1 MTNILNFFRNNLL
14 FLPEKKHV
22 YVFLGLFLF
31 SSFSLYSQTSI
42 RGKVID
48 ERTNTPVAG
57 ATVAL
62 KSTTDGVLTGLD
74 GEFLFTTNRQLP
86 VTLSVNL
93 IGYRTQE
100 IDVYDAEEPIIVT
113 ISENLNILD
122 EIVVVGYGTARKS
135 TYTGSIAV
143 VGSKDLA
150 KFQITNVTNALQ
162 GTVPGLQSISSAGQP
177 GSDATIFL
185 RGVGSVNASSNPL
198 YVVDGV
204 PFSGSIS
211 SIAAND
217 IQSIS
222 VLKDATASALYGSRG
237 ANGVIIIT
245 TKQGTLKSKPV
256 VSLSTL
262 IGFTS
267 RAVKDYK
274 TLSTNNYF
282 ELQWEAIRN
291 NQLDQGRSGA
301 EAAAYASGEVA
312 NALKINPYGT
322 NFPNPVGADGKIV
335 AGATPLWDD
344 SWGESLSRTGVR
356 QQIDLSINGGGDNSK
371 YFFSGGYIKEKGFII
386 GSDFERFNARSNITS
401 NVNKW
406 LETGFGLAASTSSQ
420 SSPPQT
426 DSNQGNYAN
435 FQRLVADIYPVFE
448 RNADGSYVLDAD
460 GNKVYDFGNY
470 RPSSAATGNNLIG
483 SSKYNTYDNKQDIVS
498 FRASAVITFL
508 DGLKLRNSANADYS
522 NRSTHS
528 YTNPAYGSG
537 ISNGGSVSKSANR
550 SIGYTVNSFIDY
562 TAKFNETHFFNILA
576 GPEVYS
582 YNVSTLSGSRSN
594 FGFLG
599 KEEPAAASLLNSFTG
614 IADNYK
620 LSSFLAKV
628 DYDYLHRYYLS
639 ASYRRDGSSRF
650 SKDSRWGN
658 FWSVGASWNAKKE
671 SFLSNV
677 KWLDNLDLR
686 VSYGAQGNDN
696 LGTYY
701 AYQDLYS
708 IYNSLGQAGLVSSRL
723 PTPNLKWETNL
734 NLNFGL
740 DFAAFNNRLITSI
753 DVFERKSRDLLF
765 SRPLAPSLGFGEIDA
780 NIGALRNRGI
790 EAQIIVVP
798 VINKDL
804 KWDVNFNIAHF
815 KNKITELPQKEIIS
829 GSIGQLGS
837 TKKMTV
843 GGSVYDFFIR
853 EWAGV
858 DPANGDPLWYKN
870 EYTTDGNGNKSI
882 TGRTTTNVYADA
894 DQYFQGSSLPDVYGG
909 VTNTVRYKNFELSF
923 LISYSI
929 GGKVLDLDEVMIA
942 HTGNNLGRTWTEEAL
957 NRWTPENTQTNYP
970 RLTTTTTNWNSISSR
985 FLYDA
990 SYARLKNINFVYSL
1004 PNSILSQLRLK
1015 DVRLRVNGENLL
1027 TWFGHK
1033 GMDPEQ
1039 SVDGVTYYRYPAQ
1052 KSFSFGLDITF

>member
-1 MTNILNFFRNNLL
+1 MTNILNICRSSML
-14 FLPEKKHV
+14 FLPCKKHV
-22 YVFLGLFLF
+22 YVFLALWLFF
-31 SSFSLYSQTSI
+31 SYSLYSQTSI
-42 RGKVID
+42 RGTVID
-48 ERTNTPVAG
+48 ENTNDPIIG

-62 KSTTDGVLTGLD
+62 KSTTDGVLTGID
-74 GEFLFTTNRQLP
+74 GEFVFTTNKSLP
-86 VTLSVNL
+86 VTLSVSL

-113 ISENLNILD
+113 LSENLNILD

-143 VGSKDLA
+143 VGSKDLD

-185 RGVGSVNASSNPL
+185 RGVGSVNASSTPL

-204 PFSGSIS
+204 PFAGSIS
-211 SIAAND
+211 SISAND

-245 TKQGTLKSKPV
+245 TKQGSLKSKPV
-256 VSLSTL
+256 VSLSSI

-267 RAVKDYK
+267 RAVKDYR
-274 TLSTNNYF
+274 TLSTNDYF

-291 NQLDQGRSGA
+291 NQLDQGKSLS
-301 EAAAYASGEVA
+301 EAGFYASGEVA
-312 NALKINPYGT
+312 NALKINPYGS
-322 NFPNPVGADGKIV
+322 NYPNPVGADGRIV
-335 AGATPLWDD
+335 EGAVPLWNDN
-344 SWGESLSRTGVR
+344 WGDALSRKGLR
-356 QQIDLSINGGGDNSK
+356 EQIDLSITGGGENSK

-386 GSDFERFNARSNITS
+386 GSDFERFNARTNITS

-435 FQRLVADIYPVFE
+435 FQRLVANIYPVFE
-448 RNADGSYVLDAD
+448 RNVDGSFVFDAD

-483 SSKYNTYDNKQDIVS
+483 SSKYNTYDNKQDVVS
-498 FRASAVITFL
+498 FRTNAIVTFIE
-508 DGLKLRNSANADYS
+508 GLKLRASANADYN
-522 NRSTHS
+522 NRTTLS

-537 ISNGGSVSKSANR
+537 ISDGGSVSKSANR

-562 TAKFNETHFFNILA
+562 TAKFKETHFLNILA

-599 KEEPAAASLLNSFTG
+599 KEQPVAASLLNSFTG
-614 IADNYK
+614 LEDNYR
-620 LSSFLAKV
+620 LSSYLAKV
-628 DYDYLHRYYLS
+628 DYDYNHRYYLS

-650 SKDSRWGN
+650 SEDSRWGN
-658 FWSVGASWNAKKE
+658 FWSVGASWNAKTE
-671 SFLSNV
+671 SFLATV
-677 KWLDNLDLR
+677 KWLDNLGVR

-723 PTPNLKWETNL
+723 PTPGLKWETNL
-734 NLNFGL
+734 NLNLGI
-740 DFAAFNNRLITSI
+740 DFAAFENRLIASI
-753 DVFERKSRDLLF
+753 DVFERRSRDLLF
-765 SRPLAPSLGFGEIDA
+765 SRPLAPSLGFGQIDA

-790 EAQIIVVP
+790 EGQIMVVP
-798 VINKDL
+798 IRNRDF
-804 KWDVNFNIAHF
+804 KWDINLNFAHF
-815 KNKITELPQKEIIS
+815 RNKITELPQKEIVS

-837 TKKMTV
+837 TKKMVV

-870 EYTTDGNGNKSI
+870 EYTTDSNGNKVVS
-882 TGRTTTNVYADA
+882 GRTTTNVYADG
-894 DQYFQGSSLPDVYGG
+894 DQYFQGSSLPDLYGG
-909 VTNTVRYKNFELSF
+909 VMNTLHYKNFELSF
-923 LISYSI
+923 LIAYSL

-957 NRWTPENTQTNYP
+957 NRWTPENTNTDYP
-970 RLTTTTTNWNSISSR
+970 RLTTATTNWNSISSR
-985 FLYDA
+985 FLYNA
-990 SYARLKNINFVYSL
+990 SYARLKNVNFVYTL
-1004 PNSILSQLRLK
+1004 PASVVSHLK
-1015 DVRLRVNGENLL
+1015 LKNVRLRINGENLL

-1052 KSFSFGLDITF
+1052 KAYSFGLDITF